1 VVRVTGRA
9 PQKNLQLRGISKRF
23 AAEAV
28 LDDVT
33 LELHPGTHVCVMGRS
48 GAGKSTLLRI
58 LAGLEQADRGELWLG
73 DERID
78 RLPAERRPTRT
89 VFQRPALFPHE
100 SVAENVA
107 FVARLRREPASRWRP
122 RVDEMLERFGLP
134 TSLGD
139 RRVHELSGGEA
150 QRVALARAL
159 FEPPAWLLLDEP
171 LTGLDHPRRASLRR
185 ELASLHDTHPDLGI
199 VHVTHEAEDAL
210 LLADELVTLERGR
223 VLAQGEPHALYR
235 HPPDFDTASL
245 LGELTKLPTKPGQP
259 AAWLRPERLRVVP
272 AAGGRCDAQLLR
284 QARAGQHWELVFA
297 PEHAPLVA
305 YTADAWQGPNACGLD
320 WDDADT
326 LTF

>member
-1 VVRVTGRA
+1 MTARA
-9 PQKNLQLRGISKRF
+9 LQLRGIGKRF
-23 AAEAV
+23 AGQLV
-28 LDDVT
+28 LDDIT
-33 LELHPGTHVCVMGRS
+33 LELRPGLHICVMGRS

-58 LAGLEQADRGELWLG
+58 LAGLEQADHGQLWLG

-89 VFQRPALFPHE
+89 VFQTAALFPHA

-134 TSLGD
+134 AAMGD

-171 LTGLDHPRRASLRR
+171 LTGLDHPRRAALRR
-185 ELASLHDTHPDLGI
+185 ELASLHDSHPDLGI
-199 VHVTHEAEDAL
+199 VHVTHEAEDAM
-210 LLADELVTLERGR
+210 LLADELITLERGR
-223 VLAQGEPHALYR
+223 VLARGEPHDLYR
-235 HPPDFDTASL
+235 HPADFDTASL
-245 LGELTKLPTKPGQP
+245 LGELTKLPDGAT
-259 AAWLRPERLRVVP
+259 WLRPERLRVGE
-272 AAGGRCDAQLLR
+272 AGSGRCDAQLLR
-284 QARAGQHWELVFA
+284 QARAGLHWELVFA

-305 YTADAWQGPNACGLD
+305 YTRDPWQGSATCGLD
-320 WDDADT
+320 WDDADI
-326 LTF
+326 LRF

>member
-1 VVRVTGRA
+1 MTARA
-9 PQKNLQLRGISKRF
+9 LQLRGISKRF
-23 AAEAV
+23 AAEVV

-33 LELHPGTHVCVMGRS
+33 LELRPGKHICVMGRS

-58 LAGLEQADRGELWLG
+58 LAGLEHAEHGQLWLG

-78 RLPAERRPTRT
+78 QLPAERRPTRT
-89 VFQRPALFPHE
+89 VFQTPALFPHA

-122 RVDEMLERFGLP
+122 RVDELLERFGLAA
-134 TSLGD
+134 SLGD

-185 ELASLHDTHPDLGI
+185 ELASLHDTHPELGI

-210 LLADELVTLERGR
+210 LLADELITLERGR

-245 LGELTKLPTKPGQP
+245 LGELTALPNDAG
-259 AAWLRPERLRVVP
+259 WLRPERLRVV
-272 AAGGRCDAQLLR
+272 AAGRGRCAAQLLR

-305 YTADAWQGPNACGLD
+305 YTAEAWQGSSACALD
-320 WDDADT
+320 WDDADL

>member
-1 VVRVTGRA
+1 MTA
-9 PQKNLQLRGISKRF
+9 QALHLRGIGKRF
-23 AAEAV
+23 AAELV

-33 LELHPGTHVCVMGRS
+33 LLLRPGLHVCLMGRS

-58 LAGLEQADRGELWLG
+58 LAGLEHADRGELWLG
-73 DERID
+73 EQRID

-89 VFQRPALFPHE
+89 VFQAAALFPHA

-122 RVDEMLERFGLP
+122 RVDEMLERFGL
-134 TSLGD
+134 SAAIGD
-139 RRVHELSGGEA
+139 RRVSELSGGEA

-171 LTGLDHPRRASLRR
+171 LTGLDHPRRAALRR

-199 VHVTHEAEDAL
+199 VHVTHEAEDAM

-223 VLAQGEPHALYR
+223 VLAHGEPHALYR

-245 LGELTKLPTKPGQP
+245 LGELTCLPNDDG
-259 AAWLRPERLRVVP
+259 WLRPERLRVGE
-272 AAGGRCDAQLLR
+272 AGSGRWDAQLLR
-284 QARAGQHWELVFA
+284 QARAGMHCELVFA
-297 PEHAPLVA
+297 PEHTPLVA
-305 YTADAWQGPNACGLD
+305 YTTEPWQGSATCGLD
-320 WDDADT
+320 WDDADVIR
-326 LTF
+326 F

>member
-1 VVRVTGRA
+1 MTA
-9 PQKNLQLRGISKRF
+9 NALHLLGIGKRF
-23 AAEAV
+23 AAQVV

-33 LELHPGTHVCVMGRS
+33 LELRPGLHVCVMGRS

-58 LAGLEQADRGELWLG
+58 LAGLEHADRGELWLG
-73 DERID
+73 DARID

-89 VFQRPALFPHE
+89 VFQTPALFPHA

-134 TSLGD
+134 ASLGD

-171 LTGLDHPRRASLRR
+171 LTGLDHPRRAALRR
-185 ELASLHDTHPDLGI
+185 ELASLHDTHPELGI
-199 VHVTHEAEDAL
+199 VHVTHESEDSM
-210 LLADELVTLERGR
+210 LLADELITLERGR
-223 VLAQGEPHALYR
+223 VLARGEPHALYQR
-235 HPPDFDTASL
+235 PPDFDTASL
-245 LGELTKLPTKPGQP
+245 LGELTTLPHDAG
-259 AAWLRPERLRVVP
+259 WMRPERLRVV
-272 AAGGRCDAQLLR
+272 AAGSGRCDAQLLR

-297 PEHAPLVA
+297 PEHPPLVA
-305 YTADAWQGPNACGLD
+305 YTTDSWQGSATCGLD
-320 WDDADT
+320 WDDADVI
-326 LTF
+326 TF